1 MNTSLLISFIQLFIV
16 LLFAPFV
23 TGLVRLLKA
32 RLQGRRGASPLLVY
46 FGLLTMLRKQ
56 TVISQSRS
64 WVFRFVPYVV
74 LGTVI
79 FLVMSL
85 PLVFSNAGIYGV
97 DVFVIAGV
105 LALSSV
111 FLVFGGLDS
120 ATAFGGMGA
129 SREMTL
135 AALVEPVIMTTFVT
149 LAIVNNSTFTKDSL
163 GSGLHLWQ
171 EPALILTLIAFIFVA
186 LSENARYPT
195 DNPATHLEL
204 TMVHEAMILEYSGP
218 SLAILEYASSVKLT
232 LFFLLIGNLVVPKP
246 EAVLHAGSFLVS
258 IAWVLLTLIIVSFL
272 LALLE
277 SCMAKMRFYRM
288 QEYMTLGFIFSLSG
302 LILTLVL

>member
-1 MNTSLLISFIQLFIV
+1 MGEENSKWKYSFLSLSFVGHSPIDYLDCSMNTSFVIYFIQLFII
-16 LLFAPFV
+16 LLFSPFV

-64 WVFRFVPYVV
+64 WVFRSVPYVV

-135 AALVEPVIMTTFVT
+135 AALVEPVIITTFAT
-149 LAIVNNSTFTKDSL
+149 LAIVSNSTFVKDSF

-171 EPALILTLIAFIFVA
+171 EPALILTLI
-186 LSENARYPT
+186 
-195 DNPATHLEL
+195 
-204 TMVHEAMILEYSGP
+204 
-218 SLAILEYASSVKLT
+218 
-232 LFFLLIGNLVVPKP
+232 
-246 EAVLHAGSFLVS
+246 
-258 IAWVLLTLIIVSFL
+258 
-272 LALLE
+272 
-277 SCMAKMRFYRM
+277 
-288 QEYMTLGFIFSLSG
+288 GFIF
-302 LILTLVL
+302 IA

>member
-1 MNTSLLISFIQLFIV
+1 MNTSLVISFIQLFII

-32 RLQGRRGASPLLVY
+32 RLQGRRGASPFLVY

-64 WVFRFVPYVV
+64 WVFRSVPYVV

-97 DVFVIAGV
+97 DVFVIAVV

-135 AALVEPVIMTTFVT
+135 AALVEPVIITTFAT
-149 LAIVNNSTFTKDSL
+149 LAIVSNSTFVKDSF

-171 EPALILTLIAFIFVA
+171 EPALILTLIGFIFIA

-218 SLAILEYASSVKLT
+218 SLALLEYASSVKLT
-232 LFFLLIGNLVVPKP
+232 LFFLLIGNLVVPKT
-246 EAVLHAGSFLVS
+246 EAVLSASSFIVS
-258 IAWVLLTLIIVSFL
+258 IASVLLTLVIVSFL

>member
-1 MNTSLLISFIQLFIV
+1 MNTSFLISFIQLVIV

-32 RLQGRRGASPLLVY
+32 RLQGRRGASPFLVY

-64 WVFRFVPYVV
+64 WVFRCVPYVV
-74 LGTVI
+74 LGTII

-85 PLVFSNAGIYGV
+85 PLVFSNAGINGV
-97 DVFVIAGV
+97 DLFVIAGV
-105 LALSSV
+105 LAMSSV

-135 AALVEPVIMTTFVT
+135 AALVEPLIMTTFVT
-149 LAIVNNSTFTKDSL
+149 LAITNHSTLVKESL
-163 GSGLHLWQ
+163 GSGIHLWQ
-171 EPALILTLIAFIFVA
+171 NPALLLTLIAFIFIA

-232 LFFLLIGNLVVPKP
+232 LFFLLIGNLLVPKP
-246 EAVLHAGSFLVS
+246 EAVLSLSSLFVSLVS
-258 IAWVLLTLIIVSFL
+258 VFMTLIIVSFL

-277 SCMAKMRFYRM
+277 SCIAKMRFYRM
-288 QEYMTLGFIFSLSG
+288 QEYMALGFIFSLSG